1 MGSALVEIL
10 IILGLILVNGFLAMA
25 EIAVV
30 SARKVRLQARAERGD
45 PGAAAALEL
54 ANAPGR
60 FLSSVQIGIT
70 LVGILAGAFGGATL
84 AEELAGWLDSLGVSA
99 RYSEAAGVGLVVVG
113 ITYFS
118 LVIGELAPKQI
129 ALLYPERVA
138 SLAARPMRL
147 ISWLTSPV
155 VRVLSASTAF
165 VVRAFG
171 IKPGD
176 EPAVS
181 EDEVKRLI
189 DQGTE
194 LGVFEPIEDTIVDQ
208 VFRLGDRRVI
218 SLTTPRP
225 EVVWLDLEDLPEINW
240 EKIRRSEYRYF
251 PVARGKLDNL
261 IGVVNAGDLLGQL
274 LGGEEI
280 DLERAVRPALIV
292 PENTPAFVLLERFR
306 ESGAE
311 AAVVMDEYGGIQGLA
326 TLRDVLE
333 ALVGD
338 LPDAEDIADPDVS
351 RREDGSWLIDG
362 MLPADEFR
370 SLFNLAALPGEGG
383 EFQTVGGFV
392 LSVLGAI
399 PEPGDHFE
407 YAGLRVE
414 VVDMD
419 GRRID
424 KIMVE
429 VETDTKGDPVEPSDW
444 AI

>member
-1 MGSALVEIL
+1 MRGALLEIL

-30 SARKVRLQARAERGD
+30 SARKLRLQARAERGD
-45 PGAAAALEL
+45 LGAAAALRL

-84 AEELAGWLDSLGVSA
+84 AEQLAGWFISLGVPA
-99 RYSEAAGVGLVVVG
+99 RYSETAGVGIVVLG

-118 LVIGELAPKQI
+118 LVLGELAPKQI

-138 SLAARPMRL
+138 SLAARPMQL
-147 ISWLTSPV
+147 ISRLTSPI
-155 VRVLSASTAF
+155 VRVLSASSGL

-171 IKPGD
+171 IRPGD

-194 LGVFEPIEDTIVDQ
+194 LGVFEPIEDSIVDQ

-225 EVVWLDLEDLPEINW
+225 EVVWLDLEDPLDENL
-240 EKIRRSEYRYF
+240 EKLRGSDYRYF
-251 PVARGKLDNL
+251 PVARSKLDNL
-261 IGVVNAGDLLGQL
+261 VGMVSASDLFQQL
-274 LGGEEI
+274 LGGEEL
-280 DLERAVRPALIV
+280 DLERAVKPALLI
-292 PENTPAFVLLERFR
+292 PENTPAFVLLERIR

-311 AAVVMDEYGGIQGLA
+311 AAVVIDEYGGIQGLVSL
-326 TLRDVLE
+326 TDVLE

-338 LPDAEDIADPDVS
+338 LPGSEEKIDPVIS

-370 SLFNLAALPGEGG
+370 GLFNLAALPGEGG

-392 LSVLGAI
+392 LSVLGTI

-407 YAGLRVE
+407 FSGLRIE

-424 KIMVE
+424 KVLVML
-429 VETDTKGDPVEPSDW
+429 KGD
-444 AI
+444 

>member
-1 MGSALVEIL
+1 MRGALLEIL

-30 SARKVRLQARAERGD
+30 SARKLRLQARAERGD
-45 PGAAAALEL
+45 QGAAAALRL

-84 AEELAGWLDSLGVSA
+84 AEQLAGWFISLGIPD
-99 RYSEAAGVGLVVVG
+99 RYSETTGVGIVVLG

-118 LVIGELAPKQI
+118 LVLGELAPKQI

-138 SLAARPMRL
+138 SLAARPMQL
-147 ISWLTSPV
+147 ISRLTSPI
-155 VRVLSASTAF
+155 VRVLSASSAL

-171 IKPGD
+171 IRPGD

-194 LGVFEPIEDTIVDQ
+194 LGVFEPIEDSIVDQ

-225 EVVWLDLEDLPEINW
+225 EVVWLDLEDPLGENL
-240 EKIRRSEYRYF
+240 EKLRRSDYRYF
-251 PVARGKLDNL
+251 PVARSKLDNL
-261 IGVVNAGDLLGQL
+261 VGMVSASDLFQQL
-274 LGGEEI
+274 LGGEEL
-280 DLERAVRPALIV
+280 DLERAVKPALLI
-292 PENTPAFVLLERFR
+292 PENTPAFVLLERIR
-306 ESGAE
+306 VSGAE
-311 AAVVMDEYGGIQGLA
+311 AAMVIDEYGGIQGLVSL
-326 TLRDVLE
+326 TDVLE

-338 LPDAEDIADPDVS
+338 LPDSEEKIDPVIS

-370 SLFNLAALPGEGG
+370 GLFNLAVLPGEGG

-392 LSVLGAI
+392 LSILGTI
-399 PEPGDHFE
+399 PEPGEHFE
-407 YAGLRVE
+407 FSGLRIE

-424 KIMVE
+424 KVLVML
-429 VETDTKGDPVEPSDW
+429 KGD
-444 AI
+444 

>member
-30 SARKVRLQARAERGD
+30 SARKVRLQAMEERGD
-45 PGAAAALEL
+45 PGSRAALEL

-84 AEELAGWLDSLGVSA
+84 AEQLAGWLTSLGVPTQ
-99 RYSEAAGVGLVVVG
+99 YSQAIGVALVVVG
-113 ITYFS
+113 ISYFT
-118 LVIGELAPKQI
+118 LVLGELAPKQI

-138 SLAARPMRL
+138 SIAARPMQLLAR
-147 ISWLTSPV
+147 LTSPF
-155 VRVLSASTAF
+155 VRVLSASATF

-171 IKPGD
+171 IRPGD
-176 EPAVS
+176 EPAIS

-194 LGVFEPIEDTIVDQ
+194 LGVFEPIEDAIVDQ
-208 VFRLGDRRVI
+208 VFRMGDQRVT

-225 EVVWLDLEDLPEINW
+225 EVVWLDLEDPLEANQ
-240 EKIRRSEYRYF
+240 EKIKSSAYLHF

-261 IGVVNAGDLLGQL
+261 VGVVSAIDLLRQQL
-274 LGGEEI
+274 EGGSI
-280 DLERAVRPALIV
+280 DLAAAVKPALIV
-292 PENTPAFVLLERFR
+292 PENTPAFGLLEHFR
-306 ESGAE
+306 ESDAE
-311 AAVVMDEYGGIQGLA
+311 VAIVIDEHSGIQGLA

-333 ALVGD
+333 ALVGE
-338 LPDAEDIADPDVS
+338 LHDAAAIADPDVR

-370 SLFNLAALPGEGG
+370 TLFNLEQLPGEGG
-383 EFQTVGGFV
+383 EYQTVGGFV
-392 LSVLGAI
+392 LSMLGTI

-407 YAGLRVE
+407 YGGLRIE

-424 KIMVE
+424 KVLVE
-429 VETDTKGDPVEPSDW
+429 IQEDQESESD
-444 AI
+444 